1 MAKHI
6 TEKKKDYH
14 VVIKPKSGW
23 FDINLKEVWAYR
35 DLIFQTTK
43 RSFKLRY
50 KQTILGPLWLF
61 ISPIFTALTYLF
73 VFGGI
78 AGMDTDGVP
87 KLLFYMSGTA
97 IWGFFASC
105 LSGTSSTFT
114 GNSGLFGKVY
124 FPRLTI
130 PISNVLNSLINFG
143 IQFALFLAVWV
154 YYLIQGAVTPNYL
167 AILTLPLILLQLAM
181 LGLGLGILIS
191 SITTKY
197 RDLSILVGFGISLW
211 MYITPVIYPVS
222 MTLDNG
228 GLYTIVC
235 LNPVTSSME
244 LFKYAFLGQGM
255 VSPLWWGVTIGVT
268 LFVLV
273 AGIIV
278 FSRVEKTFMDTV

>member
-1 MAKHI
+1 MAENK
-6 TEKKKDYH
+6 TDKKKDYH

-35 DLIFQTTK
+35 DLILQTTK

-50 KQTILGPLWLF
+50 KQTVLGPLWLF
-61 ISPIFTALTYLF
+61 ISPILTALTYVF
-73 VFGGI
+73 VFGNL
-78 AGMDTDGVP
+78 AGMSTDGTP
-87 KLLFYMSGTA
+87 QMLFYMSGTA

-114 GNSGLFGKVY
+114 GNAGLFGKVY
-124 FPRLTI
+124 FPRLTM
-130 PISNVLNSLINFG
+130 PISNVLNSLINFC
-143 IQFALFLAVWV
+143 IQFVMFLALWG
-154 YYLIQGAVTPNYL
+154 YYVVQGTVTPNYL
-167 AILTLPLILLQLAM
+167 AILTLPLILLQLAT

-222 MTLDNG
+222 TLGNG
-228 GLYTIVC
+228 GLYTVVC

-255 VSPLWWGVTIGVT
+255 ISPLWWGVTIGIT
-268 LFVLV
+268 LFVLF
-273 AGIIV
+273 AGIVV